1 MQNLQVATMQ
11 PPPSPPNS
19 EMIVKKKSINTVE
32 ITLGVTNFF
41 VGSVPRA
48 RIASI
53 CSVTTIDPIS
63 LAIPE
68 EFLPATINPVK
79 TGPSSVTMP
88 TDTNCPMRLSDTN
101 LSSVCALF
109 SASTAPVNVPVS
121 TTIGRE
127 PTPIKSPCG

>member
-1 MQNLQVATMQ
+1 KVATM
-11 PPPSPPNS
+11 PPPTSPTKS

-41 VGSVPRA
+41 VGSVPKA
-48 RIASI
+48 RMASI

-88 TDTNCPMRLSDTN
+88 TDTNCPMRLSDPN
-101 LSSVCALF
+101 LSSVWCRRSEEHTSELQ
-109 SASTAPVNVPVS
+109 SRRDLVCRLLLEKKK
-121 TTIGRE
+121 TTH
-127 PTPIKSPCG
+127 